1 MDLAV
6 FVLAPVVQGFK
17 NLIEEDGAVYTAF
30 DEMFR
35 QAAAAEAAV
44 AAEAAA
50 EVAATAAVAVEA
62 ARAADV
68 AGAEAAALAAKTA
81 ALAVRSA
88 AAAGT
93 AQAARQAE
101 ETANAQVQAATAGVV
116 AAQALGAAAAAAAVE
131 AAAATAAVAAAA
143 KAAAAVTKAEAQ
155 VEDYVE
161 LMLVINTLLLT
172 PPRYGLGPSVMA
184 SSVPFYA
191 VISRFCNTHAG
202 YEAFTNPRVNANLCG
217 VFTQWQD
224 FLVAQESRVVLGD
237 GPGGWFSD
245 IALRAMVESAGGNPD
260 LQTFQ
265 DFYVCVPNADHY
277 GFASYDAFFTRQ
289 LRPNQAIPPDN
300 NPFIIRSACS
310 STVHRLYTNLRK
322 TERFC
327 IKNTPY
333 SLRHILAGDEDVD
346 TFVGGTLLQ
355 AMLGCTDY
363 HRWHSPVNGIVV
375 RTRLISGTM
384 NPSPVPHPT
393 YFAGL
398 LDGERKDLDV
408 ITRSQDF
415 VTAISTRALIFIQ
428 ADDPVGLMCFVAVG
442 LCEVSTC
449 EITVNENQVIQ
460 KGDPLGTF
468 RFGGS
473 THCLI
478 FRRGLNVTP
487 IDQNLVGSKV
497 QVGQDIFNVA

>member
-6 FVLAPVVQGFK
+6 FVLAPVVQEFK

-35 QAAAAEAAV
+35 QAAARKPRYIFSV
-44 AAEAAA
+44 F
-50 EVAATAAVAVEA
+50 VAVTPLIS
-62 ARAADV
+62 V
-68 AGAEAAALAAKTA
+68 
-81 ALAVRSA
+81 
-88 AAAGT
+88 
-93 AQAARQAE
+93 
-101 ETANAQVQAATAGVV
+101 
-116 AAQALGAAAAAAAVE
+116 
-131 AAAATAAVAAAA
+131 
-143 KAAAAVTKAEAQ
+143 Q

-217 VFTQWQD
+217 VFTAWRT
-224 FLVAQESRVVLGD
+224 FLESPGSRVVLGN

-245 IALRAMVESAGGNPD
+245 DALRAMVESAGGGPD
-260 LQTFQ
+260 QTFQ
-265 DFYVCVPNADHY
+265 DFYVCIPDAAHY
-277 GFASYDAFFTRQ
+277 NFTSYDNFFTRE
-289 LRPNQAIPPDN
+289 LRPDQVIPPDGDSS
-300 NPFIIRSACS
+300 IVRSACS
-310 STVHRLYTNLRK
+310 STVHSFYTGLRK

-333 SLRHILAGDEDVD
+333 SLRHILAGDDAVD

-363 HRWHSPVNGIVV
+363 HRWHSPVNGTVV
-375 RTRLISGTM
+375 RTRLISGTEDP
-384 NPSPVPHPT
+384 PSVPHPT

-398 LDGERKDLDV
+398 LDGEHKDPDV

-415 VTAISTRALIFIQ
+415 VTAISTRALIFIEAQ
-428 ADDPVGLMCFVAVG
+428 EPIGLMCFVAVG

-449 EITVNENQVIQ
+449 DITVSEGDPLV
-460 KGDPLGTF
+460 KGTPLGTF

-487 IDQNLVGSKV
+487 INPNLVKSKV
-497 QVGQDIFNVA
+497 QVGQNILNVAAQV